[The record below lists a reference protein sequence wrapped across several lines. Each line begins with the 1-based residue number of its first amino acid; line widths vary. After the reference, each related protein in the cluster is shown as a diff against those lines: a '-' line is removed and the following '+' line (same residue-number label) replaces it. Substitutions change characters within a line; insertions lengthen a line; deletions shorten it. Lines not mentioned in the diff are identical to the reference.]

1 MRRFLVC
8 GTLSNNDFTP
18 IFQSISWSVAL
29 SLSLVARL
37 SITVGR
43 IRLSLSLCVCV
54 GSLSGAA
61 AVAAVATATVQ
72 RRDSKRSGP
81 LVNNRLCG
89 HCGGCFVGSTDRILG
104 ACLVRP

>member
-1 MRRFLVC
+1 MTLRQSFSQSVGQLLFL
-8 GTLSNNDFTP
+8 F
-18 IFQSISWSVAL
+18 L
-29 SLSLVARL
+29 SLHVYRL
-37 SITVGR
+37 LSVEYV
-43 IRLSLSLCVCV
+43 SLSLCLCV
-54 GSLSGAA
+54 GSLSGA